1 MKVKIK
7 ICGINDEKSA
17 LASIDADYIGLVFF
31 DKSPRCISSNLAKR
45 IIRRLNGGPKKVG
58 LFVNQKIDSV
68 ERISKDVGLDIIQLH
83 GDEDVRYVSDLKK
96 IINKPIIKAVPIK
109 TKEDINISQ
118 EFKNFCDMI
127 LFDTKSDNNLF
138 GGTGLS
144 FDWELL
150 NGFKSSKKWII
161 AGGLNKSNIEKAI
174 KITNAP
180 IVDLSSGV
188 EKEVGLK
195 CENKI
200 KEVIKYVKN
209 L

>member
-17 LASIDADYIGLVFF
+17 LASRDADYIGLVFF
-31 DKSPRCISSNLAKR
+31 NKSPRYVNSKLAKR
-45 IIRRLNGGPKKVG
+45 IISRLNGGPQKVG
-58 LFVNQKIDSV
+58 LFVNQSIDSV
-68 ERISKDVGLDIIQLH
+68 ERISKEVGLDIIQLH
-83 GDEDVRYVSDLKK
+83 GSEDIGYMNNLKK
-96 IINKPIIKAVPIK
+96 IINKPLIKAMPIK

-127 LFDTKSDNNLF
+127 LFDTKSDKNLF

-144 FDWELL
+144 FDWKLL
-150 NGFKSSKKWII
+150 NGFKCSKEWII
-161 AGGLNKSNIEKAI
+161 AGGLNKSNIKKALE
-174 KITNAP
+174 ITKAP

-188 EKEVGLK
+188 EKKLGLK

-200 KEVIKYVKN
+200 KELIKYVKN

>member
-1 MKVKIK
+1 LKVKIK

-17 LASIDADYIGLVFF
+17 FASIDADYIGLVFF

-150 NGFKSSKKWII
+150 NGFKSSKEWII

-200 KEVIKYVKN
+200 KELIKYVKN